1 MKYVCTNCG
10 AEFLKW
16 EGRCSSCGEWETVV
30 EMPDV
35 SDDKSPK
42 TAVPSLAT
50 SISKL
55 SKTSQKNR
63 ISTGFDELDRVLGG
77 GLVPGGVIL
86 LAGEPGIGKSTLL
99 LQVGLNLAKKNKVL
113 YVAGEES
120 PSQLFTRLKRIEK
133 AKSDSKSGDNLV
145 VTEDTN
151 VENISAL
158 IKSESF
164 GLVIVDSIQSM
175 VSSSSRSYAGSVGQ
189 VRVSGAELTRV
200 AKRTETPIVIVGQIT
215 KEGNIAGPKVL
226 EHVVDTVISFEGG
239 EFNTFRIVR
248 TSKNRFGA
256 TNEIG
261 VFEMKGDG
269 LSEVGNPSQAFLEG
283 TKGGPGSAVGAVLKG
298 SRVVFVEVQALVA
311 ERGADFGPL
320 RRVANGIKK
329 PRLDML
335 CAVLSRRGG
344 VYLGDKDVFVNV
356 VGGISVDDPALDL
369 AICAAIKAA
378 VDDVVLDRKTLYW
391 GEVGLTGEVRSSFSV
406 ESVMNEASRVGYKT
420 AVAAEKGGKSTKLQV
435 KKMSTIKNL

>member
-10 AEFLKW
+10 AEYLRW
-16 EGRCSSCGEWETVV
+16 EGKCSSCGEWETIV
-30 EMPDV
+30 EMPDAEEN
-35 SDDKSPK
+35 K
-42 TAVPSLAT
+42 TRSAIPSSAIA
-50 SISKL
+50 ISKL

-63 ISTGFDELDRVLGG
+63 ISTGFAELDRVLGG
-77 GLVPGGVIL
+77 GLVPGGVVL

-99 LQVGLNLAKKNKVL
+99 LQVGLNLAKKGKVL

-120 PSQLFTRLKRIEK
+120 PAQLFTRLKRINPGK
-133 AKSDSKSGDNLV
+133 PDSKEGENLV
-145 VTEDTN
+145 VTEDIN
-151 VENISAL
+151 VENISEL

-164 GLVIVDSIQSM
+164 SLVIVDSIQSV

-200 AKRTETPIVIVGQIT
+200 AKRTDTPVVIVGQIT

-226 EHVVDTVISFEGG
+226 EHVVDTVLSFEGG

-261 VFEMKGDG
+261 VFEMRGSG
-269 LSEVGNPSQAFLEG
+269 LGEVGNPSQAFLEG
-283 TKGGPGSAVGAVLKG
+283 TKGGPGSAVGAILKG
-298 SRVVFVEVQALVA
+298 SRVVFIEVQALVV

-356 VGGISVDDPALDL
+356 VGGITVDDPALDL

-378 VDDVVLDRKTLYW
+378 VDDRVLDKKTLYW
-391 GEVGLTGEVRSSFSV
+391 GEVGLTGEVRSGFSV
-406 ESVMNEASRVGYKT
+406 DSVMKEAARVGYKE
-420 AVAAEKGGKSTKLQV
+420 AVAADGVVKGLKLEV
-435 KKMSTIKNL
+435 KKTSTIKNL

>member
-10 AEFLKW
+10 AEYLRW
-16 EGRCSSCGEWETVV
+16 EGRCSSCGEWETIV
-30 EMPDV
+30 EMPD
-35 SDDKSPK
+35 SPAETSK
-42 TAVPSLAT
+42 TAVASVTTPL
-50 SISKL
+50 SKL
-55 SKTSQKNR
+55 SKVQQKGR
-63 ISTGFDELDRVLGG
+63 ISTGFKELDRVLGG

-99 LQVGLNLAKKNKVL
+99 LQVGLNLAKKSRIL

-120 PSQLFTRLKRIEK
+120 PSQLFTRLKRIES
-133 AKSDSKSGDNLV
+133 AKPDSKSGDNLV
-145 VTEDTN
+145 VTEDIN
-151 VENISAL
+151 VENVSEL
-158 IKSESF
+158 IKNESF

-175 VSSSSRSYAGSVGQ
+175 VSNSSRSYAGSVGQ
-189 VRVSGAELTRV
+189 VRVSGAALARV
-200 AKRTETPIVIVGQIT
+200 AKRTETPVIIVGQIT

-239 EFNTFRIVR
+239 EYNTFRIVR

-261 VFEMKGDG
+261 VFEMGSSG

-283 TKGGPGSAVGAVLKG
+283 TKGGPGSAIGAVLKG

-356 VGGISVDDPALDL
+356 VGGITVDDPALDL

-378 VDDVVLDRKTLYW
+378 VDDAVLDKKTLYW
-391 GEVGLTGEVRSSFSV
+391 GEVGLTGEVRSGFSI
-406 ESVMNEASRVGYKT
+406 ESVMNEAVRVGYKH
-420 AVAAEKGGKSTKLQV
+420 AVAAETSGKSSKIKV
-435 KKMSTIKNL
+435 KKVSAIKNL